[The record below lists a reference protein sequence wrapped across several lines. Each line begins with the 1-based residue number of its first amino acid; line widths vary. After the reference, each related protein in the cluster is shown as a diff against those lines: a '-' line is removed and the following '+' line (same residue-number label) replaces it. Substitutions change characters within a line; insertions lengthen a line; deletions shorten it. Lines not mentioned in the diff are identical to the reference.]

1 MELNRQKTIV
11 LLMEI
16 EELKVVMEKEKERS
30 KVMDEKEKSWM
41 VFFGKPWPVSLKSC
55 TAKHF
60 FACLFVL

>member
-30 KVMDEKEKSWM
+30 K
-41 VFFGKPWPVSLKSC
+41 G
-55 TAKHF
+55 
-60 FACLFVL
+60 